1 MREAART
8 RRAAVEATAD
18 VEPTALREYI
28 TNVLQ
33 TESMTP
39 GAVTIAC
46 ADGSSDDSSDLV
58 DRAAGVQLIY
68 DGLRLTRHLA
78 TTEPWDADSR
88 AEGDADLRILA
99 ADILVARGFE
109 LLARTPAAQKAVE
122 TVRSFGRAQR
132 QPETADVTAA
142 SQLEADVAELA
153 VIAGTT
159 LADAD
164 PDDRLRQRTR
174 SIAEGFGVP
183 FPPAERFLMELP
195 VERSSVVD
203 PISTVDQPAPARD
216 DD

>member
-28 TNVLQ
+28 TEVLQ

-39 GAVTIAC
+39 GAVTLAC
-46 ADGSSDDSSDLV
+46 AEGTSEDHPDLA
-58 DRAAGVQLIY
+58 DRAAAVQLIY
-68 DGLRLTRHLA
+68 DGLRLTRDLA
-78 TTEPWDADSR
+78 TAEPWNEDS
-88 AEGDADLRILA
+88 GGDDDADLRILA

-122 TVRSFGRAQR
+122 TVRAFGRAQR
-132 QPETADVTAA
+132 QSEAADVAA
-142 SQLEADVAELA
+142 AIQLETDVAELA

-159 LADAD
+159 LRDAD
-164 PDDRLRQRTR
+164 PDDYLRRR
-174 SIAEGFGVP
+174 ASSIAEGFGVP

-195 VERSSVVD
+195 VDRSSVID
-203 PISTVDQPAPARD
+203 PVSTVDQPTPARD

>member
-28 TNVLQ
+28 TDMLQ

-46 ADGSSDDSSDLV
+46 ADGSGDESLDLV

-99 ADILVARGFE
+99 ADILVARGFA
-109 LLARTPAAQKAVE
+109 LLARTPAAKKAVE
-122 TVRSFGRAQR
+122 TVRSTVRDGRLEKGSVSQTATGTGARTPATSDPPTPRTVAAPSPSARSKNSTSHQNGTESDSAIRKLFG
-132 QPETADVTAA
+132 A
-142 SQLEADVAELA
+142 S
-153 VIAGTT
+153 
-159 LADAD
+159 
-164 PDDRLRQRTR
+164 
-174 SIAEGFGVP
+174 
-183 FPPAERFLMELP
+183 
-195 VERSSVVD
+195 
-203 PISTVDQPAPARD
+203 
-216 DD
+216 